1 MAHYSAFNIRIILVL
16 TLGSLTYGYAFS
28 VITNTLGQPGFLSYF
43 NLDNDASY
51 ANQIEG
57 AINGIFSAGGTFGA
71 LTVGYMC
78 DIHGRKV
85 TMNTAAIISLVGG
98 ALQAGSVDIA
108 MLLVARFITGWGI
121 GMMVVLIPIFQAEIS
136 PPSSRGLLVGQ
147 HGAWIVAGYAI
158 ASWVG
163 VGTFYSTNM
172 SFQWRFPL
180 ALQCASPLALLCCSP
195 WVPESPRWL
204 LMQGRHAESWD
215 IVSRL
220 HVDAH
225 DQPDSQKKLSYAQKE
240 FHQMV
245 KQVEMDTNAW
255 AAGGGARQMFTK
267 PSYRKRMWMGFFTQY
282 SAQATGAM
290 VVNNYIVN
298 LYHGLGINGGLVLVL
313 GALYVTVATGAN
325 FLASVL
331 MDHVGRVRL
340 LIIGLTGC
348 MLSLSLECAMEA
360 RFEGTS
366 DRVGNALGVFFV
378 FTFIFFYAGG
388 IDATSY
394 VYCSEIFPTH
404 IRSQGMAFSM
414 IGTFL
419 STVVFLEAGP
429 TALAKI
435 KWNYYIMFIGL
446 TAVDIAVMWYYF
458 PENNRFIQTKG
469 LSLEEI
475 NIRFSDEVAV
485 HFSDADAERKG
496 GDDVESSGTEPAEE
510 AKADAEHLEHS
521 ILPSSQ

>member
-1 MAHYSAFNIRIILVL
+1 MAHYSAYNIRIILVL

-43 NLDNDASY
+43 NLDSNASY

-57 AINGIFSAGGTFGA
+57 AVNGIFSAGGTFGA

-78 DIHGRKV
+78 DIYGRKI

-98 ALQAGSVDIA
+98 ALQAGSINTA
-108 MLLVARFITGWGI
+108 MFLVARFITGWGI
-121 GMMVVLIPIFQAEIS
+121 GMMVVLIPIYQAEIS

-147 HGAWIVAGYAI
+147 HGAWIVLGYAI

-163 VGTFYSTNM
+163 VGTYYSSNL

-180 ALQCASPLALLCCSP
+180 ALQCASPLALICCSP

-204 LMQGRHAESWD
+204 LMQGRQEESWG

-220 HVDAH
+220 HVDI
-225 DQPDSQKKLSYAQKE
+225 DGTGSEMKSSYAQKE
-240 FHQMV
+240 FHQMI
-245 KQVEMDTNAW
+245 KQVEMDSKAW
-255 AAGGGARQMFTK
+255 AAGGGARQIFTK
-267 PSYRKRMWMGFFTQY
+267 PSYRKRMLMGFFTQY

-298 LYHGLGINGGLVLVL
+298 LYKGLGITGGMVLIL
-313 GALYVTVATGAN
+313 GALYVTVATAAN

-348 MLSLSLECAMEA
+348 MLSLSFECAMEA
-360 RFEGTS
+360 QFAGTS
-366 DRVGNALGVFFV
+366 NRTGNAFGVFFI

-429 TALAKI
+429 TALAHI
-435 KWNYYIMFIGL
+435 RWNYYIMFIGL
-446 TAVDIAVMWYYF
+446 TVVDIAVMWYYF
-458 PENNRFIQTKG
+458 PETKG

-475 NIRFSDEVAV
+475 NAKFNDEVAV
-485 HFSDADAERKG
+485 HFSEADVPTKIGDVTPSDITNRDKVEDER
-496 GDDVESSGTEPAEE
+496 
-510 AKADAEHLEHS
+510 LEHPN
-521 ILPSSQ
+521 LSSSSLHRRM